1 MSAGAETACR
11 RRWVLCVTPDESSL
25 AAARAA
31 LPRSDYPVTWA
42 TDGKQARSLIEG
54 TRFDVLL
61 LDTALA
67 DGHGLPLLDSVRAR
81 SPGLPVVMLS
91 SGGDDALTLTALKRG
106 ANGFVR
112 KEDMAGTLLDLLNHI
127 MRGLEPGGEN
137 SPAAGGLE
145 LLRLSERVYRN
156 MLEVMDE
163 GCLVVN
169 GRGEITLANPS
180 LGIMRGE
187 EESALPGRPLF
198 GLFDV
203 PTATSI
209 REELFR
215 CVFHGRPARFSF
227 EGYLQAADGEPI
239 PVLVSGRSLVR
250 DDGQYEGCVLTVTNV
265 ARMKAAEDR
274 LKQLSDAKSL
284 FLRTASH
291 DLRTPL
297 AVMKCALDNV
307 LDNVTGPVDPEQRQ
321 QLEVVQRAIVRME
334 RLVTD
339 LLDVTRIEAGM
350 LTVEKRPLSIEAL
363 LEEAASGFSALA
375 RERHVALELELADGP
390 IAIQAD
396 EERMAQ
402 AINNLLGNALRFARS
417 RIRIEAHKL
426 GRSATIAIAN
436 DGPIIPGEYREVI
449 FEPFRRASTGP
460 GAGLGLSIVRGIVNA
475 HGGEIHL
482 VSPTESGD
490 GVRFTM
496 TLPSVE
502 APAVTP

>member
-1 MSAGAETACR
+1 MNAEADTACR
-11 RRWVLCVTPDESSL
+11 RHWVLCVTPDEASL
-25 AAARAA
+25 AAARTA
-31 LPRSDYPVTWA
+31 LPRSEFPVTWA
-42 TDGKQARSLIEG
+42 ADGKQAAALIAS

-67 DGHGLPLLDSVRAR
+67 DGHGLPLLDVIRAR
-81 SPGLPVVMLS
+81 TPALPVVMLS
-91 SGGDDALTLTALKRG
+91 SGSDDALTLTALKRG

-112 KEDMAGTLLDLLNHI
+112 KEDMAGTLLELLNHI
-127 MRGLEPGGEN
+127 TRSIEPGEDAT
-137 SPAAGGLE
+137 PASGSLE

-156 MLEVMDE
+156 VLEVMDE

-180 LGIMRGE
+180 LGILRGE

-227 EGYLQAADGEPI
+227 EGYLQAADGEPV

-250 DDGQYEGCVLTVTNV
+250 DDGHYEGCVLTVTNV
-265 ARMKAAEDR
+265 TRMKAAEDR

-307 LDNVTGPVDPEQRQ
+307 LDDVTGPVDPEQRR

-350 LTVEKRPLSIEAL
+350 LTVEKRPLSIEAFL
-363 LEEAASGFSALA
+363 QEVSSGFTALA
-375 RERHVALELELADGP
+375 RERHVALELDLADGP
-390 IAIQAD
+390 FAIHAD

-417 RIRIEAHKL
+417 RIRIEARKH
-426 GRSATIAIAN
+426 GGSATIAIAN
-436 DGPIIPGEYREVI
+436 DGPIIPGELREII
-449 FEPFRRASTGP
+449 FEPFRRASPGP
-460 GAGLGLSIVRGIVNA
+460 GAGLGLSIVRGIVSA
-475 HGGEIHL
+475 HGGVIEL
-482 VSPTESGD
+482 QSPTEWGD
-490 GVRFTM
+490 GARFSM
-496 TLPSVE
+496 TLPAVE